1 MKIRLDADSCHGHQ
15 MCAIAAPE
23 LFGSDDYGNA
33 VLLVDGDVPLDQHSK
48 AMRAAGNCPEGAI
61 TIEQDSI

>member
-1 MKIRLDADSCHGHQ
+1 